1 MKQQCIQ
8 AVQQAIGRS
17 LTQEQIK
24 DIEGRISRN
33 MRQLAQADPQAWQ
46 MKTSSDR
53 LTEAANAAA
62 KELQA
67 EAAKKKQRVALTIL
81 AHDRVQNVMA
91 QFPDDPLKGL
101 DRLLAFASDYPGIM
115 SIESSSR
122 AIRDEAMSSMLE
134 AIDMTRGK
142 LLGLFADE
150 AKARALVQE
159 LHGQDSGVPEA
170 KVGAKQFADVANRLR
185 ERFNRAG
192 GDVGYLDDWAIP
204 RSHSQLKV
212 ARAKDQW
219 IADHVQ
225 WANRSKYFKA
235 DGTRMNDAELADFF
249 TNAWETV
256 ATGGVNKLE
265 PGRAMGNGARANR
278 GSESRQ
284 IHYRDAD
291 AYLAAQAKYGDKG
304 LMDLMFGHIDRAA
317 RDIALIE
324 AMGPNPNHAMRYHT
338 DTAAKQMTQAKPE
351 EKAKIDKR
359 VKRLEQLYTEVAG
372 TREPPASAALASAFD
387 TYRATNVAGKLG
399 SAVITGLSDQGTLAL
414 VAKMNGMPVMKVLGN
429 ELRMLNPAN
438 ASHRRLAMRAGL
450 GIDQLIGS
458 LARWGEEGLGTDAE
472 IAGRAAKWSQAAAT
486 KVMQLSG
493 MNAIDAGNRRA
504 FGATMMDVTG
514 DLTRRFDSMAALE
527 EGDRKLMQQRGI
539 TDQDWSVWR
548 LAKPED
554 WRGAGDQVLTPGS
567 IYGISDADLTPLAKQ
582 AGVSPT
588 RLREQAATRLLG
600 MVLDETNMAI
610 PAPGAR
616 ERAFMHGNN
625 QRGTWSGEIMRS
637 FWQFKSFPVSM
648 IMKHWRRAMSQETGW
663 GKAGYGAALFA
674 TATVLGAI
682 ATQVNEIASGRDPKN
697 MLDDELGG
705 VPGLRFGLASMLKG
719 GALSLYG
726 DFLFSNTTQGGTS
739 ALAAFGGPL
748 AGDLETLLNLRG
760 ITADA
765 ALGDRDAD
773 VIGARLIQLGKG
785 HLPGANLWYT
795 KAATD
800 HMIFHQLQEYFSPG
814 YLNRMQRR
822 AQREFGQGYWWEP
835 GEMSPARSP
844 DLGAAAGH

>member
-8 AVQQAIGRS
+8 AVQQAIGRT
-17 LTQEQIK
+17 LTKEQID
-24 DIEGRISRN
+24 DIEARISRN
-33 MRQLAQADPQAWQ
+33 KRQLAQRDPQGWQ

-91 QFPDDPLKGL
+91 QFKDDPLKGL

-115 SIESSSR
+115 SIESASR
-122 AIRDEAMSSMLE
+122 AIRDEAMSTMLE

-142 LLGLFADE
+142 FLGLFADE

-159 LHGQDSGVPEA
+159 LHGEDSGVPEA

-204 RSHSQLKV
+204 RSHSQMKV
-212 ARAKDQW
+212 SKAKEQW
-219 IADHVQ
+219 IDDHVQ
-225 WANRSKYFKA
+225 WANRSKYLKE
-235 DGTRMNDAELADFF
+235 DGSRMSDAELKEFF
-249 TNAWETV
+249 TKAHETV
-256 ATGGVNKLE
+256 ATGGVNKIQ
-265 PGRAMGNGARANR
+265 PGRPTGNGARANR

-317 RDIALIE
+317 RDIALVE
-324 AMGPNPNHAMRYHT
+324 GLGPNPNNAFRYHAE
-338 DTAAKQMTQAKPE
+338 TAAKQMTTAKPD
-351 EKAKIDKR
+351 KKPKIDKR
-359 VKRLEQLYTEVAG
+359 VKRLQQLYTEVAG
-372 TREPPASAALASAFD
+372 TREPPVSAELANAFD

-399 SAVITGLSDQGTLAL
+399 SAVITGLSDQGTIAL
-414 VAKMNGMPVMKVLGN
+414 VAKMNGMPVMQVLGN
-429 ELRMLNPAN
+429 ELRMLNPADP
-438 ASHRRLAMRAGL
+438 SHRRLAMRAGL

-458 LARWGEEGLGTDAE
+458 LARWGEDGLGADAE

-486 KVMQLSG
+486 KVMQISG

-514 DLTRRFDSMAALE
+514 DLTRRFDSIKALE
-527 EGDRKLMQQRGI
+527 EGDRRLMQQRGI
-539 TDQDWSVWR
+539 TDQDWAVWR
-548 LAKPED
+548 LAEPED

-567 IYGISDADLTPLAKQ
+567 IYRISDAALAQ
-582 AGVSPT
+582 LSQDTGVSPT

-616 ERAFMHGNN
+616 EKAFMHGNN
-625 QRGTWSGEIMRS
+625 QRGTWGGEFMRS
-637 FWQFKSFPVSM
+637 FWQFKSFPISM
-648 IMKHWRRAMSQETGW
+648 ISKHWRRAMAQQTGW
-663 GKAGYGAALFA
+663 GKAGYAAALFA

-739 ALAAFGGPL
+739 ALATIGGPM

-760 ITADA
+760 LTADV
-765 ALGDRDAD
+765 ALGEKEPEM
-773 VIGARLIQLGKG
+773 IGARLIQLGKG
-785 HLPGANLWYT
+785 HIPGANLWYT

-822 AQREFGQGYWWEP
+822 AQREFGQSYWWEP
-835 GEMSPARSP
+835 GEMAPARAP
-844 DLGAAAGH
+844 DLGAATGQ